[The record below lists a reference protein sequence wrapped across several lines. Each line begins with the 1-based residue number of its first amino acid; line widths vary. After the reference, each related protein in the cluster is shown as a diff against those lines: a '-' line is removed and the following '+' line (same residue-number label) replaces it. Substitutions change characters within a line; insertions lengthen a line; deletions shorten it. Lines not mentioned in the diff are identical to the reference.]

1 MWGAAPPG
9 APPST
14 RLGPPLPRGLAPPPP
29 PPPWL
34 PPPAPTG
41 SALAVRGATGWRTGT
56 PPPGLHALALLRHNM
71 SSEEEDERH
80 PSDALILREH
90 ARRHA
95 GASPQPGEDGPPAE
109 GQDRQHAARR
119 KRRKRRRRS
128 SSPAAVQPADG
139 TEVPEEEPSDSEAQ
153 PALPP
158 GAQDAAEPSPAARPA
173 PVGVTVI
180 PDDAPDG
187 SNAQMQRLL
196 RAPRCVL
203 EIKACPLPEHRV

>member
-1 MWGAAPPG
+1 MGSRTPGRSSLHPP
-9 APPST
+9 
-14 RLGPPLPRGLAPPPP
+14 RPPPP
-29 PPPWL
+29 PGPG
-34 PPPAPTG
+34 ASTSA
-41 SALAVRGATGWRTGT
+41 SALAAASCPDRLGAGSARRDRLADWD